1 MEWRTQAKYTPQL
14 FTHSHTH
21 TQNIHRSY
29 IYTVTCMNMYIDTAT
44 ATRQEDVQKMRSTQP
59 KRRFF
64 VCQIHAHTH
73 ARISFTLY
81 SLSPCRC
88 LYIVTYYEWNAP
100 IHTQANKYIA
110 HTLEAHSIIFS
121 KKKFSVFF
129 SLYNLSV
136 LFFFPFSW
144 TGPFSFFR
152 QIKLSSNFLNR
163 QLERNEFQKEFVST
177 NQSYR
182 DLFLVFFL
190 GCKNVR
196 ALPSNFSIELSPS
209 LVRCKYRIITLLWAE
224 FSNAKI
230 RLCGALT
237 DFSFQCISVCRCA

>member
-1 MEWRTQAKYTPQL
+1 MTERNNRIEYGMAHTSKIHTTTIHSLTY
-14 FTHSHTH
+14 THSKHTPL
-21 TQNIHRSY
+21 IHIHCHMHEYVYRHSNGN
-29 IYTVTCMNMYIDTAT
+29 T
-44 ATRQEDVQKMRSTQP
+44 TRRCSENAFNTTKTSVCSS
-59 KRRFF
+59 FF

-88 LYIVTYYEWNAP
+88 LCIVTYYEWNAP

-182 DLFLVFFL
+182 DLFLVFFGL
-190 GCKNVR
+190 
-196 ALPSNFSIELSPS
+196 
-209 LVRCKYRIITLLWAE
+209 
-224 FSNAKI
+224 
-230 RLCGALT
+230 
-237 DFSFQCISVCRCA
+237 